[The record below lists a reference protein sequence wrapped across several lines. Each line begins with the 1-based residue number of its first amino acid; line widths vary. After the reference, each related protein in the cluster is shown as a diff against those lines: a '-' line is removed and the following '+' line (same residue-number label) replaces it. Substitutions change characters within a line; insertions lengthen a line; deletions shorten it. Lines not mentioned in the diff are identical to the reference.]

1 MSDQGQGQGQG
12 EGRGGQERDKDQARE
27 QDRQGQEQGR
37 NQAEAQA
44 QAQEEGPEQVRQA
57 DGQVQESV
65 PEQVR
70 EQGRGGREPGEDA
83 GPGER
88 EGAGAGTGGFRTGEF
103 RAGRLPSNGARSNGS
118 WPAGVHGPGR
128 HEQEHK
134 QSHAGNGTVNHGP
147 DDQSL
152 DGLDSDELALRRMMQ
167 QAVGGIEPT
176 DAVLAHLRRAVPARR
191 ARKRHAAI
199 GAAAAL
205 LFIGTAIPAL
215 LVSNVTGSEADPSV
229 IAGHGSQT
237 EGGKKSGEG
246 PDGGESTAGG
256 SSGTVKDK
264 PSSSPTGVATDPD
277 KGSGGGSTNG
287 GGGQQDT
294 PATPSACDATQ
305 LGSATGSVGDP
316 DTTGTVYGTFRV
328 VNVSS
333 ASCTV
338 DGTGTVSPFAQGAA
352 DATKVGVADHVAGD
366 AAGGLPD
373 PSASVSGLVLAPGAA
388 YTVQFAWV
396 PSETC
401 PTSGG
406 TTDGG
411 STGDPSE
418 SPTPTPSESTDT
430 GTTTTTGSD
439 GTTTQLVTE
448 DGTVADGSV
457 AVSYTAEAGS
467 PTVSATVSN
476 ACAGTVYKTGVMA
489 ETTA

>member
-1 MSDQGQGQGQG
+1 MSDQDREREY
-12 EGRGGQERDKDQARE
+12 EGRD
-27 QDRQGQEQGR
+27 QGQEQ
-37 NQAEAQA
+37 E
-44 QAQEEGPEQVRQA
+44 QEPQDQ
-57 DGQVQESV
+57 GQVQG
-65 PEQVR
+65 R
-70 EQGRGGREPGEDA
+70 EQGDGGREPGEDA
-83 GPGER
+83 GPGAR
-88 EGAGAGTGGFRTGEF
+88 EDEGPEAREEAGAGTGGFRTGEF
-103 RAGRLPSNGARSNGS
+103 GAGTLPLNGARSNGS

-128 HEQEHK
+128 HDQEHK

-205 LFIGTAIPAL
+205 LFVGTAIPAL
-215 LVSNVTGSEADPSV
+215 LVSNVTGSEADPS

-237 EGGKKSGEG
+237 EGGKKSGDS

-264 PSSSPTGVATDPD
+264 PSSSPSGGATDPD
-277 KGSGGGSTNG
+277 KGSGGGSTTG
-287 GGGQQDT
+287 GDGTMDT
-294 PATPSACDATQ
+294 PVTAATCDATQ
-305 LGSATGSVGDP
+305 LGSATASVGDP
-316 DTTGTVYGTFRV
+316 DTSGTVYGTFRI
-328 VNVSS
+328 VNVS
-333 ASCTV
+333 AAACTV
-338 DGTGTVSPFAQGAA
+338 GGSGSVSTFASGAA
-352 DATKVGVADHVAGD
+352 DQSKVGTAEHVAGD

-373 PSASVSGLVLAPGAA
+373 PSLWASGPVLEPGAA
-388 YTVQFAWV
+388 YMVQFAWV

-401 PTSGG
+401 PTNGG

-411 STGDPSE
+411 STGDPSA

>member
-1 MSDQGQGQGQG
+1 M
-12 EGRGGQERDKDQARE
+12 
-27 QDRQGQEQGR
+27 
-37 NQAEAQA
+37 
-44 QAQEEGPEQVRQA
+44 
-57 DGQVQESV
+57 
-65 PEQVR
+65 
-70 EQGRGGREPGEDA
+70 
-83 GPGER
+83 
-88 EGAGAGTGGFRTGEF
+88 
-103 RAGRLPSNGARSNGS
+103 
-118 WPAGVHGPGR
+118 
-128 HEQEHK
+128 
-134 QSHAGNGTVNHGP
+134 NHGP

-205 LFIGTAIPAL
+205 LFVGTAIPAL
-215 LVSNVTGSEADPSV
+215 LVSNVTGSEAGPSV
-229 IAGHGSQT
+229 NAGHGSQT
-237 EGGKKSGEG
+237 EGGKDNGKG

-264 PSSSPTGVATDPD
+264 PSSSPSGGATDPD
-277 KGSGGGSTNG
+277 KGSGGGSTSG
-287 GGGQQDT
+287 GGGTTDT
-294 PATPSACDATQ
+294 PVTAATCDATQ
-305 LGSATGSVGDP
+305 LGSATGSAGDA
-316 DTTGTVYGTFRV
+316 DTSGTVYGTFRV

-333 ASCTV
+333 AACTV
-338 DGTGTVSPFAQGAA
+338 GGSGTVSPFAQGAA
-352 DATKVGVADHVAGD
+352 DATKIGVADHVAGD
-366 AAGGLPD
+366 AASGLPD
-373 PSASVSGLVLAPGAA
+373 PSLWSSELVLQPGAA

-401 PTSGG
+401 PTTGGG

-411 STGDPSE
+411 STGDPSA
-418 SPTPTPSESTDT
+418 SPTPTPSESTDS

-457 AVSYTAEAGS
+457 TVSYTAEAGS

-489 ETTA
+489 ETA

>member
-1 MSDQGQGQGQG
+1 MSDQGQ
-12 EGRGGQERDKDQARE
+12 GRGGQERDKDRARE
-27 QDRQGQEQGR
+27 QQGQQDQQDRKDQQGRARAQGQGQENEGPEQGR
-37 NQAEAQA
+37 NRAGEA
-44 QAQEEGPEQVRQA
+44 GEQVR
-57 DGQVQESV
+57 ESV
-65 PEQVR
+65 PEQGDA
-70 EQGRGGREPGEDA
+70 EREPGED
-83 GPGER
+83 
-88 EGAGAGTGGFRTGEF
+88 EGQGTRADAGAGTGGFRTEEF
-103 RAGRLPSNGARSNGS
+103 RAGRLPLNGARSNGS
-118 WPAGVHGPGR
+118 WPSGVHGPGR
-128 HEQEHK
+128 HDQEHK

-205 LFIGTAIPAL
+205 LFVGTAIPAL

-237 EGGKKSGEG
+237 EGDKKSGDG

-264 PSSSPTGVATDPD
+264 PSSSPSGGATDPD
-277 KGSGGGSTNG
+277 KGSGGGSTSG
-287 GGGQQDT
+287 GGGTMDAPVT
-294 PATPSACDATQ
+294 ATTCDATQ

-316 DTTGTVYGTFRV
+316 DTSGTVYGTFRV

-338 DGTGTVSPFAQGAA
+338 GGSGTVSPFAQGAA
-352 DATKVGVADHVAGD
+352 DATKIGVAEHVAGD
-366 AAGGLPD
+366 AASGLPD
-373 PSASVSGLVLAPGAA
+373 PSLWSSGLVLEPGAA

-411 STGDPSE
+411 TGDPSA
-418 SPTPTPSESTDT
+418 SPTPTPSESTDSD
-430 GTTTTTGSD
+430 TTTTTGSD
-439 GTTTQLVTE
+439 GSTTQLVTE
-448 DGTVADGSV
+448 DGTLADGSV

-476 ACAGTVYKTGVMA
+476 ACAGTVYKTGAMA